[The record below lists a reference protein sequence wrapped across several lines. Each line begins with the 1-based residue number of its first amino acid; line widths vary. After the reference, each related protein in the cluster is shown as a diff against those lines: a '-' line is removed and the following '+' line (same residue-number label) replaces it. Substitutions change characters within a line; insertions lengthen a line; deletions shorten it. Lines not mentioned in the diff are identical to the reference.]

1 MLTRIFF
8 VLVLAF
14 SQSVLGMECMMS
26 MALKDPDLA
35 GNGAFW
41 EEYAKLTANNL
52 GTEKQMAALIE
63 KYKPGA
69 SAAKAETSSASA
81 PTSSSAAAEKTAP
94 GISNTY
100 NVQHKAEKEIKK
112 LPKDLQQ
119 NVDEFLEIASR
130 PGGFK
135 EIQNNPGKWRYEQV
149 EQFGKDA
156 HTVRINGGY
165 RILFDLDK
173 KTHHMEVRMVNKDKI
188 HGG

>member
-8 VLVLAF
+8 FLVLIF
-14 SQSVLGMECMMS
+14 SQSVLATDCMMS
-26 MALKDPDLA
+26 MALKDPELA
-35 GNGAFW
+35 NNGAFW
-41 EEYAKLTANNL
+41 EDYAKLSAK
-52 GTEKQMAALIE
+52 GGGDEKQMQALIE

-69 SAAKAETSSASA
+69 TAKAETPAASKPFSASA
-81 PTSSSAAAEKTAP
+81 TDKPAVAV
-94 GISNTY
+94 SNTY

-112 LPKDLQQ
+112 LPKDLQE

-173 KTHHMEVRMVNKDKI
+173 KTHHMEIRMVNKDKI

>member
-1 MLTRIFF
+1 
-8 VLVLAF
+8 
-14 SQSVLGMECMMS
+14 MMS

-35 GNGAFW
+35 NNGAFW
-41 EEYAKLTANNL
+41 EDYAKLSAK
-52 GTEKQMAALIE
+52 GGDGEKQMQALIE

-69 SAAKAETSSASA
+69 TAQSEASAATKPSSVSA
-81 PTSSSAAAEKTAP
+81 QTEKPAA
-94 GISNTY
+94 GVSNTY

-112 LPKDLQQ
+112 LPKDLQE

-173 KTHHMEVRMVNKDKI
+173 KTHHMEIRMVNKDKI